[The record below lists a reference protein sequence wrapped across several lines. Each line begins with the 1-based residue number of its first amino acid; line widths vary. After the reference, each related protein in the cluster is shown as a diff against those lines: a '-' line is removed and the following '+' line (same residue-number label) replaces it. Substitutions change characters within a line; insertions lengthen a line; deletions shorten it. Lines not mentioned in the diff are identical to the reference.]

1 MVREVRFAVLT
12 FPGSNC
18 DRDCVWVLERVVG
31 VRTELLWHADAHLC
45 GFDAVVLPGGFSYGD
60 YLRAGAVAA
69 TSPALREVRA
79 FAADGGLVLGICNG
93 FQILLESGLL
103 PGAMLPNASGTF
115 RCTWVEVRV
124 ERSDTP
130 FTNQYRT
137 GQVLRM
143 PIAHGEGR
151 YHADPVTLERLEA
164 KRCVLFRYV
173 HNPNGSAHDIA
184 GLLSEGGN
192 VLGVMPHP
200 ERCSERILGS
210 EDGRG
215 LFVSMVRWILDRREA
230 RRCGF

>member
-1 MVREVRFAVLT
+1 VRDVRFAVLT

-18 DRDCVWVLERVVG
+18 DRDCAWVLEHVVG
-31 VRTELLWHADAHLC
+31 VRTELLWHADVDLR

-69 TSPALREVRA
+69 TSPALRAVRA
-79 FAADGGLVLGICNG
+79 FAEDGGLVVGICNG
-93 FQILLESGLL
+93 FQILLEAGLL

-130 FTNQYRT
+130 FTNRYT
-137 GQVLRM
+137 IGQVLRM

-151 YHADPVTLERLEA
+151 YHADPVTLGRLEA
-164 KRCVLFRYV
+164 ERCVLFRYV

-184 GLLSEGGN
+184 GILNEGGN
-192 VLGVMPHP
+192 VLGLMPHP
-200 ERCSERILGS
+200 ERCAEAILGS
-210 EDGRG
+210 EDGQM
-215 LFVSMVRWILDRREA
+215 LFASMVHWILNPREVA
-230 RRCGF
+230 RCGF